1 MSKSTLALMSDRV
14 DTQSMTLKEMMPR
27 EKLLQFGAESLSDH
41 ELLAIFLRTGIK
53 GCPVMQLSD
62 QIIKHFGSLRML
74 LSVNKEAFCRVKG
87 LGQTQYIQLQA
98 CKEMTKRYLQQEL
111 QMDKGFHSPDA
122 VRMLLQAELEHQQR
136 EIFLVLFLD
145 NQHRLIKKE
154 AMFLGSINS
163 AHIHPREIVKTAL
176 ACNAAAIILAHNHPS
191 GIAEPSAADKQI
203 TQKID
208 QACQLVEVR
217 VLDHFIIG
225 KGVYYSFLENGEFG
239 RIF

>member
-1 MSKSTLALMSDRV
+1 
-14 DTQSMTLKEMMPR
+14 
-27 EKLLQFGAESLSDH
+27 
-41 ELLAIFLRTGIK
+41 
-53 GCPVMQLSD
+53 
-62 QIIKHFGSLRML
+62 
-74 LSVNKEAFCRVKG
+74 
-87 LGQTQYIQLQA
+87 
-98 CKEMTKRYLQQEL
+98 
-111 QMDKGFHSPDA
+111 
-122 VRMLLQAELEHQQR
+122 
-136 EIFLVLFLD
+136 
-145 NQHRLIKKE
+145 
-154 AMFLGSINS
+154 MFLGSINS

-239 RIF
+239 HIF